1 MTKPRQLSTSD
12 RLKVAAARGMGD
24 AVRSYLISLDYS
36 LGKSDMES
44 VIKFWELVKQ
54 DYAVL
59 VEALKQLEVN

>member
-1 MTKPRQLSTSD
+1 
-12 RLKVAAARGMGD
+12 MGD